1 MEAAGI
7 ALSIVGGANNPLRD
21 DFTHCTSR
29 SKISKRVAGTI
40 EPLAHCQGHGVVEPN
55 VLDCNDIHRD
65 LPKSTSGSAGA
76 TRAPAAQQNAPA
88 EKMTPAAKPSAQTAR
103 GLKAPETTGQA
114 PE

>member
-76 TRAPAAQQNAPA
+76 SLSHRGSKLFSVMKNTTAPRRTMNEPYRPLSSF
-88 EKMTPAAKPSAQTAR
+88 MC
-103 GLKAPETTGQA
+103 
-114 PE
+114 